1 MSDLKPQIEK
11 LDWDS
16 DFFKIKIGQLNLIQ
30 FEDLEILKLNTEF
43 DLVYVNCTFSLGEF
57 EKVSYSG
64 TKVDY
69 EKVLKSFEISPYK
82 TTAIINVDSDYF
94 SKYEKELNELAYLSG
109 HQSRF
114 YQDPLFKES
123 DFKKL
128 YDKWLEN
135 ALNKTHDNV
144 FLVYHDELKMKPTAL
159 LTGRINNIDLN
170 ARVGL
175 FAVHES
181 QQGQGLGKTMLNAFE
196 QLSKTTDCKMITI
209 PTQKENLGACRFYE
223 SLGYHQLQIQF
234 SYHLWK

>member
-1 MSDLKPQIEK
+1 MFELKPQIEK

-16 DFFKIKIGQLNLIQ
+16 DFFNIKIGQLNLINK
-30 FEDLEILKLNTEF
+30 EDLDLLILNVEF
-43 DLVYVNCTFSLGEF
+43 DLVYVNSSFSLREL
-57 EKVSYSG
+57 EKVAYSG
-64 TKVDY
+64 TKVVY
-69 EKVLKSFEISPYK
+69 KKELKSSEIDSYQ

-94 SKYEKELNELAYLSG
+94 SKYEKELSELAYLSG

-144 FLVYHDELKMKPTAL
+144 FLVYHDGLINKPVAL
-159 LTGRINNIDLN
+159 LTGKVNKVDLN
-170 ARVGL
+170 TKVGL
-175 FAVHES
+175 IAVHES
-181 QQGQGLGKTMLNAFE
+181 QQGKGLGKKMLSAFE
-196 QLSKTTDCKMITI
+196 QIGKTSNCNNIII

-223 SLGYHQLQIQF
+223 ASGYQSSQTQF
-234 SYHLWK
+234 IYHLWK

>member
-1 MSDLKPQIEK
+1 MSDLKPQIER

-16 DFFKIKIGQLNLIQ
+16 DFFKIKIGELTLTKI
-30 FEDLEILKLNTEF
+30 EDLENLELNSEF
-43 DLVYVNCTFSLGEF
+43 DLVYVNSNFKIGEL
-57 EKVSYSG
+57 EKVSYGG

-69 EKVLKSFEISPYK
+69 VKELKAIEIDPYK
-82 TTAIINVDSDYF
+82 ITAIINVDSDYF
-94 SKYEKELNELAYLSG
+94 SKYENELNELAYLSG

-128 YDKWLEN
+128 YDKWLES
-135 ALNKTHDNV
+135 ALNKNHDNV
-144 FLVYHDELKMKPTAL
+144 FLVYHDELINKPVAL
-159 LTGRINNIDLN
+159 LTGKINNIDLN

-181 QQGQGLGKTMLNAFE
+181 QQGKGLGKKMLNTFE
-196 QLSKTTDCKMITI
+196 QLGIASNCNKITI
-209 PTQKENLGACRFYE
+209 PTQKENLGACGFYE
-223 SLGYHQLQIQF
+223 SLGYKPSSTQF

>member
-1 MSDLKPQIEK
+1 M
-11 LDWDS
+11 
-16 DFFKIKIGQLNLIQ
+16 KIGQLNLTNK
-30 FEDLEILKLNTEF
+30 EDLDILILNIEF
-43 DLVYVNCTFSLGEF
+43 DLVYVNSSFSLGEF
-57 EKVSYSG
+57 EKLSYSG

-69 EKVLKSFEISPYK
+69 EKELKAIEIDPYK

-94 SKYEKELNELAYLSG
+94 SKYENELNELAYLSG

-128 YDKWLEN
+128 YEKWLEN

-144 FLVYHDELKMKPTAL
+144 FLGYHDELINKPVAL
-159 LTGRINNIDLN
+159 LTGKVNKVDLN
-170 ARVGL
+170 TKVGL

-181 QQGQGLGKTMLNAFE
+181 QQGKGLGKKMLNAFE
-196 QLSKTTDCKMITI
+196 QLGKTSNCNNTTI

-223 SLGYHQLQIQF
+223 ASGYQASPTQF
-234 SYHLWK
+234 VYHLWK